1 MEACWP
7 PFLFHVIAS
16 GGRKAPRGNL
26 LYKWLIRIDKQI
38 LFTGDCFGH
47 TCPGVSAGD
56 NLPRNDIFSICGY
69 NSPAMDSKTLHVLE
83 YPKILKRLKAY
94 CDFSASMELARA
106 LEPTD
111 SYDLALARLAETTE
125 ARRLFSVQD
134 IGIGGAHDI
143 RPAADLAARGGVLDP
158 QQLLDVKSTLISC
171 REIKK
176 SLERKTDEYPRLAG
190 LAAGLPESH
199 GIVDAITRVLSE
211 RGEVLDSASPKL
223 GTLRREIKI
232 AHDRL
237 MSRLQRYLTESANKL
252 QESII
257 TQRDG
262 RYVIPLRAE
271 FKGQI
276 KAVIHDQ
283 SSSGAT
289 LFVEPLPVVELNNT
303 MRELQLQERD
313 EERRILFELSAQIGG
328 HREELTY
335 GVENLAMLDLIFAKA
350 KYAEEL
356 KASEPVLSQR
366 PNVKR
371 QKVSNKGDAIES
383 SDVQRSTFDVPHIKL
398 IHARHPLLEPATVVP
413 IDVDPKPGT
422 RAIVITGPNT
432 GGKTVSLKT
441 VGLLA
446 LMAQSGLHV
455 PAQSGSELP
464 CFHAVYADIG
474 DEQSIEQSLSTF
486 SGHIT
491 NIIHILKQIDHR
503 SLVIFDELGAGTDP
517 QEGAALARAI
527 LSHLLE
533 TGCTVLVA
541 THYPE
546 LKTFAHST
554 DGVVNASL
562 EFDIQTLRPTFH
574 LTIGLPGRSNALL
587 IAQRLGLSQP
597 IIDTAKGEI
606 NPEDLRADK
615 LLDDIR
621 KERNRTSRE
630 RQKLEKARDK
640 LESQT
645 KEIEKRLDKIEDER
659 REVLAKARAEGEL
672 EVAVLRKN
680 IDSLKSQLKKAKQPL
695 EVLKAIEEKVETMEE
710 KIEAP
715 VERQTSNVIRPPSLI
730 TRHSSLQ
737 LGERVLVST
746 LNADGVVTALGESDA
761 EVQIGSLR
769 VRARL
774 VDLVRKSSES
784 VISEQSSV
792 TRHPSHVT
800 SSPAVSSPG
809 LELNLRGKLVDEGLD
824 ELERYLER
832 AFSAG
837 LLFVRIVHGKGT
849 GRMREAVRNAL
860 KSSPYVSSFEEPKD
874 TEGGAGVTVAKMA
887 K

>member
-1 MEACWP
+1 MP
-7 PFLFHVIAS
+7 ITHLVV
-16 GGRKAPRGNL
+16 KL
-26 LYKWLIRIDKQI
+26 L
-38 LFTGDCFGH
+38 G
-47 TCPGVSAGD
+47 
-56 NLPRNDIFSICGY
+56 
-69 NSPAMDSKTLHVLE
+69 MDTKTLFVLE
-83 YPKILKRLKAY
+83 YPKILERLKGF
-94 CDFSASMELARA
+94 CDFSASMELARS

-111 SYDLALARLAETTE
+111 SYDLALARLKETSE
-125 ARRLFSVQD
+125 ARRLFSTND
-134 IGIGGAHDI
+134 NIGIGGAHDI
-143 RPAADLAARGGVLDP
+143 RLGVDLAARGGVLDP
-158 QQLLDVKSTLISC
+158 QQLLDVKSTLISS
-171 REIKK
+171 RELKR
-176 SLERKTDEYPRLAG
+176 SLERKTDEYPRLSQIAE
-190 LAAGLPESH
+190 GLPEAH
-199 GIVDAITRVLSE
+199 GIVDSITRVLSE

-223 GTLRREIKI
+223 GSLRREIKI

-252 QESII
+252 QEPII

-276 KAVIHDQ
+276 KAVVHDQ

-289 LFVEPLPVVELNNT
+289 LFVEPLPIVELNNS

-313 EERRILFELSAQIGG
+313 EERRILYELSSQIGG
-328 HREELTY
+328 YREELIY

-356 KASEPVLSQR
+356 KATEPILHKMEKERRKDENTSLASFVIRL
-366 PNVKR
+366 N
-371 QKVSNKGDAIES
+371 N
-383 SDVQRSTFDVPHIKL
+383 
-398 IHARHPLLEPATVVP
+398 ARHPLLDPQTVVP
-413 IDVDPKPGT
+413 IDIDPKPGT

-441 VGLLA
+441 VGLFA
-446 LMAQSGLHV
+446 LMTQSGLHI

-491 NIIHILKQIDHR
+491 NIIRVLKQIDHR

-527 LSHLLE
+527 LNHLLE
-533 TGCTVLVA
+533 TGCTTLVA

-562 EFDIQTLRPTFH
+562 EFDIKTLRPTYR

-597 IIDTAKGEI
+597 IIDSAKAEI
-606 NPEDLRADK
+606 NPDDLRADK

-630 RQKLEKARDK
+630 RQKLEKARDR
-640 LESQT
+640 LEAQT
-645 KEIEKRLDKIEDER
+645 KEIEKRLEKIEDER

-672 EVAVLRKN
+672 EVAILRRN

-695 EVLKAIEEKVETMEE
+695 EALKLLEEKVEEFEE

-715 VERQTSNVIRPPSLI
+715 VVRRSTIDNRSSSSMVNRPLS
-730 TRHSSLQ
+730 
-737 LGERVLVST
+737 LGERVTVT
-746 LNADGVVTALGESDA
+746 TINAEGVVTALGESDA

-774 VDLVRKSSES
+774 ADLVRKGQEVES
-784 VISEQSSV
+784 PEEQPKEERKPTPTGEGSARAALSG
-792 TRHPSHVT
+792 TK
-800 SSPAVSSPG
+800 SPG
-809 LELNLRGKLVDEGLD
+809 IELNLRGKLVEDGLE
-824 ELERYLER
+824 ELDRYLER
-832 AFSAG
+832 AYSSG

-849 GRMREAVRNAL
+849 GRMRDAVRSAL
-860 KSSPYVSSFEEPKD
+860 KASPYVASYEEPKD
-874 TEGGAGVTVAKMA
+874 SEGGAGVTVATMA

>member
-1 MEACWP
+1 
-7 PFLFHVIAS
+7 
-16 GGRKAPRGNL
+16 
-26 LYKWLIRIDKQI
+26 
-38 LFTGDCFGH
+38 
-47 TCPGVSAGD
+47 
-56 NLPRNDIFSICGY
+56 
-69 NSPAMDSKTLHVLE
+69 MDSKTLQVLE
-83 YPKILKRLKAY
+83 YPKILERLRAF
-94 CDFSASMELARA
+94 CDFSASMDLARE
-106 LEPTD
+106 LQPTD
-111 SYDLALARLAETTE
+111 SYDLALARLAETSE
-125 ARRLFSVQD
+125 ARTLFATSD

-143 RPAADLAARGGVLDP
+143 RPAAELAARGGVLDP

-171 REIKK
+171 RDLKK
-176 SLERKTDEYPRLAG
+176 SLERRTDETPRLAQI
-190 LAAGLPESH
+190 AAGLPESH

-252 QESII
+252 QEPII

-276 KAVIHDQ
+276 KAVVHDQ
-283 SSSGAT
+283 SASGAT

-303 MRELQLQERD
+303 MRELQLQARD
-313 EERRILFELSAQIGG
+313 EERRILHELSVQIGD
-328 HREELTY
+328 HREELIY

-356 KASEPVLSQR
+356 KATEPVLHKLSAT
-366 PNVKR
+366 
-371 QKVSNKGDAIES
+371 SG
-383 SDVQRSTFDVPHIKL
+383 QRSAKNEELKTESRTL
-398 IHARHPLLEPATVVP
+398 IRLHRARHPLLDSNTVVP
-413 IDVDPKPGT
+413 IDIDPKPGT
-422 RAIVITGPNT
+422 RAIIITGPNT

-446 LMAQSGLHV
+446 LMAQSGMHI

-464 CFHAVYADIG
+464 CFHDVYADIG

-491 NIIHILKQIDHR
+491 NIIRILKHIDAR

-527 LSHLLE
+527 MSHLLE
-533 TGCTVLVA
+533 SGCITLVA

-554 DGVVNASL
+554 EGVVNASL
-562 EFDIQTLRPTFH
+562 EFDIKTLRPTYH

-587 IAQRLGLSQP
+587 IAQRLGLPQP
-597 IIDTAKGEI
+597 IIESAKAEI
-606 NPEDLRADK
+606 HPDDLRADK

-630 RQKLEKARDK
+630 RQKLEKARDR
-640 LESQT
+640 LEKQT
-645 KEIEKRLDKIEDER
+645 SAIDKRLEKIEDER

-672 EVAVLRKN
+672 EVAVLKQN
-680 IDSLKSQLKKAKQPL
+680 IESLKSQLKKAKQPL
-695 EVLKAIEEKVETMEE
+695 EGLKEIEEKLEEIEE
-710 KIEAP
+710 KIESP
-715 VERQTSNVIRPPSLI
+715 VERQQPSGTMRSKVEGQPQASNRQALK
-730 TRHSSLQ
+730 
-737 LGERVLVST
+737 LGERVTVGT
-746 LNADGVVTALGESDA
+746 LNAEGVVTALGESDA

-769 VRARL
+769 VRTRL
-774 VDLVRKSSES
+774 VDLVRKSGQPTIDDRPQTM
-784 VISEQSSV
+784 VNRQSSV
-792 TRHPSHVT
+792 
-800 SSPAVSSPG
+800 VSSPG
-809 LELNLRGKLVDEGLD
+809 LEINLRGKLVDEGLE

-832 AFSAG
+832 AYSAG

-849 GRMREAVRNAL
+849 GKLRDAVRNAL
-860 KSSPYVSSFEEPKD
+860 MGSPYVTSFEEPKEN
-874 TEGGAGVTVAKMA
+874 EGGAGVTVANIA

>member
-1 MEACWP
+1 
-7 PFLFHVIAS
+7 
-16 GGRKAPRGNL
+16 
-26 LYKWLIRIDKQI
+26 
-38 LFTGDCFGH
+38 
-47 TCPGVSAGD
+47 
-56 NLPRNDIFSICGY
+56 
-69 NSPAMDSKTLHVLE
+69 MDTKTLQVLE
-83 YPKILKRLKAY
+83 YPKILERLVGF
-94 CDFSASMELARA
+94 CDFSASMELARS
-106 LEPTD
+106 LGPTD
-111 SYDLALARLAETTE
+111 SYDLAIARLAETSE
-125 ARRLFSVQD
+125 ARKLFSTND
-134 IGIGGAHDI
+134 NIGVGGAHDI
-143 RPAADLAARGGVLDP
+143 RPAVDLAARGGVLDA
-158 QQLLDVKSTLISC
+158 QQLLDIKSTLISS
-171 REIKK
+171 RELKK
-176 SLERKTDEYPRLAG
+176 SLERKTDEFPRLAQIAVG
-190 LAAGLPESH
+190 LSESH
-199 GIVDAITRVLSE
+199 GMVDAISRVLSD

-252 QESII
+252 QEPII

-276 KAVIHDQ
+276 KAIVHDQ

-289 LFVEPLPVVELNNT
+289 LFVEPLPIVELNNS

-313 EERRILFELSAQIGG
+313 EERRILYELSAQIAE
-328 HREELTY
+328 HRDEFVY
-335 GVENLAMLDLIFAKA
+335 GLENLAMLDLIFAKA

-356 KASEPVLSQR
+356 KASEPALSQR
-366 PNVKR
+366 SKA
-371 QKVSNKGDAIES
+371 KSKKSDDGDA
-383 SDVQRSTFDVPHIKL
+383 QHSTPDIPRIKL
-398 IHARHPLLEPATVVP
+398 LNARHPLLDPNTVVP
-413 IDVDPKPGT
+413 IDVDPMPGT

-441 VGLLA
+441 VGLFA
-446 LMAQSGLHV
+446 LMAQSGLHI
-455 PAQSGSELP
+455 PARSGSEMP
-464 CFHAVYADIG
+464 FFHAVYADIG

-491 NIIHILKQIDHR
+491 NIIRVLKQIDAR

-527 LSHLLE
+527 LKFLLE
-533 TGCTVLVA
+533 SGCTTLVA

-554 DGVVNASL
+554 EGVVNASL
-562 EFDIQTLRPTFH
+562 EFDIKTLRPTYH

-587 IAQRLGLSQP
+587 IAQRLGLAQE
-597 IIDTAKGEI
+597 IIDSAKAEI

-630 RQKLEKARDK
+630 RQKLEKARDR
-640 LESQT
+640 LEAQT
-645 KEIEKRLDKIEDER
+645 KEIEKRLEKIEDER

-672 EVAVLRKN
+672 EVAVLKRN

-695 EVLKAIEEKVETMEE
+695 DAIKQIEEKIEEIEEKVEAP
-710 KIEAP
+710 IERKSEQSS
-715 VERQTSNVIRPPSLI
+715 VNSGQSL
-730 TRHSSLQ
+730 R
-737 LGERVLVST
+737 LGERVTVST
-746 LNADGVVTALGESDA
+746 LNAEGVVTALGESDA
-761 EVQIGSLR
+761 EVQVGSLR

-774 VDLVRKSSES
+774 VDLVRKGQNVEDPEERKKEERKVEAEGSGRS
-784 VISEQSSV
+784 VLSG
-792 TRHPSHVT
+792 TK
-800 SSPAVSSPG
+800 SPG

-832 AFSAG
+832 AFSSG

-849 GRMREAVRNAL
+849 GRMRDAVRNAL
-860 KSSPYVSSFEEPKD
+860 KSSPYVASYEEPKEN
-874 TEGGAGVTVAKMA
+874 EGGAGVTVAKIA

>member
-1 MEACWP
+1 
-7 PFLFHVIAS
+7 
-16 GGRKAPRGNL
+16 
-26 LYKWLIRIDKQI
+26 
-38 LFTGDCFGH
+38 
-47 TCPGVSAGD
+47 
-56 NLPRNDIFSICGY
+56 
-69 NSPAMDSKTLHVLE
+69 MDSKTLSVLE
-83 YPKILKRLKAY
+83 YPKILERLKAF
-94 CDFSASMELARA
+94 CDFSASMELALA

-125 ARRLFSVQD
+125 ARKLLSVQD

-158 QQLLDVKSTLISC
+158 QQLLDIKSTLISC
-171 REIKK
+171 RELKK
-176 SLERKTDEYPRLAG
+176 SLARKTDEYPRLTQIAE
-190 LAAGLPESH
+190 GLPEAH
-199 GIVDAITRVLSE
+199 GLVDAITRVLSE

-223 GTLRREIKI
+223 ATLRREIKI

-237 MSRLQRYLTESANKL
+237 MSRLQKYLTDSANKL
-252 QESII
+252 QEPII

-276 KAVIHDQ
+276 KAVVHDQ

-289 LFVEPLPVVELNNT
+289 LFVEPLPVVELNNQV
-303 MRELQLQERD
+303 RELELQARD
-313 EERRILFELSAQIGG
+313 EERRILYELSVQVGE

-335 GVENLAMLDLIFAKA
+335 GVENLAMLDLILAKA

-356 KASEPVLSQR
+356 RASEPVLHKLPAVNGQR
-366 PNVKR
+366 LAKNQEPK
-371 QKVSNKGDAIES
+371 AES
-383 SDVQRSTFDVPHIKL
+383 RTL
-398 IHARHPLLEPATVVP
+398 IHLLQARHPLLDPQTVVP
-413 IDVDPKPGT
+413 TDIDPKPGT

-441 VGLLA
+441 MGLLA
-446 LMAQSGLHV
+446 LMAQSGLHI
-455 PAQSGSELP
+455 PAESGSELP
-464 CFHAVYADIG
+464 CFRAVYADIG

-491 NIIHILKQIDHR
+491 NIIRILKQIDQR
-503 SLVIFDELGAGTDP
+503 SLVILDELGAGTDP

-527 LSHLLE
+527 LTFLLE

-554 DGVVNASL
+554 EGVVNASL
-562 EFDIQTLRPTFH
+562 EFDIKTLRPTYH

-587 IAQRLGLSQP
+587 IAQRLGLPQP
-597 IIDTAKGEI
+597 IIESAKAEI
-606 NPEDLRADK
+606 RPEDLRADK

-630 RQKLEKARDK
+630 RQKLEKARDR
-640 LESQT
+640 LDAQT
-645 KEIEKRLDKIEDER
+645 KEIEKRLEKIEDER

-672 EVAVLRKN
+672 EVAILRRN
-680 IDSLKSQLKKAKQPL
+680 IDSLKSQLRKAKQPL
-695 EVLKAIEEKVETMEE
+695 QALQEIEERVEEIEE

-715 VERQTSNVIRPPSLI
+715 VERRQTTDNGPSSSVVNRPLS
-730 TRHSSLQ
+730 
-737 LGERVLVST
+737 LGERVTVGT

-774 VDLVRKSSES
+774 ADLQRKASES
-784 VISEQSSV
+784 VVSNVQHAFGSQSPVEQTTDHRPQTVVSRPKGSS
-792 TRHPSHVT
+792 
-800 SSPAVSSPG
+800 AVSSPG
-809 LELNLRGKLVDEGLD
+809 IEINLRGKLVEDGLD
-824 ELERYLER
+824 ELERYLEK
-832 AFSAG
+832 AYSSG

-849 GRMREAVRNAL
+849 GRLREAVRSAL
-860 KSSPYVSSFEEPKD
+860 KSSPYVASFEEPKD
-874 TEGGAGVTVAKMA
+874 SEGGAGVTVAKMA

>member
-1 MEACWP
+1 
-7 PFLFHVIAS
+7 
-16 GGRKAPRGNL
+16 
-26 LYKWLIRIDKQI
+26 
-38 LFTGDCFGH
+38 
-47 TCPGVSAGD
+47 
-56 NLPRNDIFSICGY
+56 
-69 NSPAMDSKTLHVLE
+69 MDPKTLSVLE
-83 YPKILKRLKAY
+83 YPKILERLKAF

-125 ARRLFSVQD
+125 ARNLLSIQD
-134 IGIGGAHDI
+134 IGIGGAHDV

-158 QQLLDVKSTLISC
+158 QQLLDIKSTLISC

-176 SLERKTDEYPRLAG
+176 SLERKTDEYPRLAQI
-190 LAAGLPESH
+190 AAGLPEPH

-223 GTLRREIKI
+223 ATLRREIKI

-237 MSRLQRYLTESANKL
+237 MSRLQKYLTESANKL
-252 QESII
+252 QEPII

-276 KAVIHDQ
+276 KAVVHDQ

-289 LFVEPLPVVELNNT
+289 LFVEPLPVVELNNQV
-303 MRELQLQERD
+303 RELELQARD
-313 EERRILFELSAQIGG
+313 EERRILYELSVQIGD
-328 HREELTY
+328 HHDELTY
-335 GVENLAMLDLIFAKA
+335 GVENLAMLDLILAKA

-356 KASEPVLSQR
+356 KASEPVIHQLSAISHQR
-366 PNVKR
+366 LA
-371 QKVSNKGDAIES
+371 KGQEPKAES
-383 SDVQRSTFDVPHIKL
+383 QTL
-398 IHARHPLLEPATVVP
+398 IRLLGARHPLLDPQTVVS
-413 IDVDPKPGT
+413 IDVDPRPGT

-446 LMAQSGLHV
+446 LMAQSGLHI
-455 PAQSGSELP
+455 PALSGSELP

-491 NIIHILKQIDHR
+491 NIIRILKQIDQR
-503 SLVIFDELGAGTDP
+503 SLIILDELGAGTDP

-527 LSHLLE
+527 LNFLLE
-533 TGCTVLVA
+533 TGCTILVA

-554 DGVVNASL
+554 EGVVNASL
-562 EFDIQTLRPTFH
+562 EFDIKTLRPTYH

-587 IAQRLGLSQP
+587 IAQRLGLPQP
-597 IIDTAKGEI
+597 IIESAKGEI

-630 RQKLEKARDK
+630 RQKLEKARDR
-640 LESQT
+640 LEAQT
-645 KEIEKRLDKIEDER
+645 QELEKRLEKIEDER
-659 REVLAKARAEGEL
+659 RDVLAKARAEGEL
-672 EVAVLRKN
+672 EVAVLKRN

-695 EVLKAIEEKVETMEE
+695 QALKEIEEKVEAIEE
-710 KIEAP
+710 KLEAP
-715 VERQTSNVIRPPSLI
+715 VERKSDAQHAFGSQRLTIGGQPLK
-730 TRHSSLQ
+730 
-737 LGERVLVST
+737 LGERVFVGT
-746 LNADGVVTALGESDA
+746 LNAEGVVTALGESDA

-774 VDLVRKSSES
+774 ADLVRKGQEAEASQ
-784 VISEQSSV
+784 EQKKEE
-792 TRHPSHVT
+792 RKPEAEGGGRA
-800 SSPAVSSPG
+800 AVSGTKSPG
-809 LELNLRGKLVDEGLD
+809 IELNLRGKLVEDGLE
-824 ELERYLER
+824 ELDRYLEK
-832 AFSAG
+832 AYSSG

-849 GRMREAVRNAL
+849 GRLREAVRSAL
-860 KSSPYVSSFEEPKD
+860 KSSPYVASFEEPKD
-874 TEGGAGVTVAKMA
+874 SEGGAGVTVAKMA

>member
-1 MEACWP
+1 
-7 PFLFHVIAS
+7 
-16 GGRKAPRGNL
+16 
-26 LYKWLIRIDKQI
+26 
-38 LFTGDCFGH
+38 
-47 TCPGVSAGD
+47 
-56 NLPRNDIFSICGY
+56 
-69 NSPAMDSKTLHVLE
+69 MDTKTLSVLE
-83 YPKILKRLKAY
+83 YPKILERLKTF
-94 CDFSASMELARA
+94 CDFSASMELARS

-111 SYDLALARLAETTE
+111 SYDLALARLAETGE
-125 ARRLFSVQD
+125 ARRVFSTND
-134 IGIGGAHDI
+134 NIGIGGAHDI

-158 QQLLDVKSTLISC
+158 QQLLDVKSTLISA
-171 REIKK
+171 RELKK
-176 SLERKTDEYPRLAG
+176 SLERKTDETPRLAQI
-190 LAAGLPESH
+190 AAGLPEAH
-199 GIVDAITRVLSE
+199 GIVDSISRVLSE

-223 GTLRREIKI
+223 ATLRREIKI

-237 MSRLQRYLTESANKL
+237 MSRLQRYLTESASKL
-252 QESII
+252 QEPII

-276 KAVIHDQ
+276 KAVVHDQ

-289 LFVEPLPVVELNNT
+289 LFVEPLPIVELNNS

-313 EERRILFELSAQIGG
+313 EERRILYELSAQIGE

-356 KASEPVLSQR
+356 KASEPVLR
-366 PNVKR
+366 KMKDERKKNE
-371 QKVSNKGDAIES
+371 NES
-383 SDVQRSTFDVPHIKL
+383 LSSFIFRL
-398 IHARHPLLEPATVVP
+398 NNARHPLLNPDSVVP

-446 LMAQSGLHV
+446 LMAQSGLHI

-491 NIIHILKQIDHR
+491 NIIRILKQIDQR

-527 LSHLLE
+527 LNHLLE
-533 TGCTVLVA
+533 TGCTTLVA

-554 DGVVNASL
+554 EGVVNASL
-562 EFDIQTLRPTFH
+562 EFDIKTLRPTYR

-587 IAQRLGLSQP
+587 IAQRLGLPQP
-597 IIDTAKGEI
+597 IIDSAKAEI
-606 NPEDLRADK
+606 HPDELRADK

-630 RQKLEKARDK
+630 RQKLEKARDR
-640 LESQT
+640 LEAQT
-645 KEIEKRLDKIEDER
+645 KEIEKRLEKIEDER

-672 EVAVLRKN
+672 EVAILKRN

-695 EVLKAIEEKVETMEE
+695 EILKQLEEQVEEIEE

-715 VERQTSNVIRPPSLI
+715 VVRRSTMDNRPA
-730 TRHSSLQ
+730 SSTVNRPLS
-737 LGERVLVST
+737 LGERVTVST
-746 LNADGVVTALGESDA
+746 LNTDGVVTALGEADA

-774 VDLVRKSSES
+774 VDLQRKGQEQES
-784 VISEQSSV
+784 PEVKKD
-792 TRHPSHVT
+792 PST
-800 SSPAVSSPG
+800 GLRAGEERKPAVEGSPRATVSSMKSPG
-809 LELNLRGKLVDEGLD
+809 IELNLRGKLVEDGLE
-824 ELERYLER
+824 ELDRYLEK
-832 AFSAG
+832 AYSSG

-849 GRMREAVRNAL
+849 GRLREAVRNAL
-860 KSSPYVSSFEEPKD
+860 KSSPYVASFEEPKD
-874 TEGGAGVTVAKMA
+874 NEGGAGVTVAKMA

>member
-1 MEACWP
+1 
-7 PFLFHVIAS
+7 
-16 GGRKAPRGNL
+16 
-26 LYKWLIRIDKQI
+26 
-38 LFTGDCFGH
+38 
-47 TCPGVSAGD
+47 
-56 NLPRNDIFSICGY
+56 
-69 NSPAMDSKTLHVLE
+69 MDSKTLQVLE
-83 YPKILKRLKAY
+83 YPKILERLKSF
-94 CDFSASMELARA
+94 CDFSASMELALE

-111 SYDLALARLAETTE
+111 SHDLALARLAETTE
-125 ARRLFSVQD
+125 ARKLFSIQD

-143 RPAADLAARGGVLDP
+143 RPAIDLAARDGVLDP
-158 QQLLDVKSTLISC
+158 QQMLDVKSTLISC

-176 SLERKTDEYPRLAG
+176 SLERKEDEYPRLSQIAE
-190 LAAGLPESH
+190 GLPETH

-223 GTLRREIKI
+223 ASLRREVKI

-237 MSRLQRYLTESANKL
+237 MSRLQKYLTESASKL
-252 QESII
+252 QEPII

-303 MRELQLQERD
+303 VRELELQERD
-313 EERRILFELSAQIGG
+313 EERRILYELSVQIGE
-328 HREELTY
+328 HREEFTY

-356 KASEPVLSQR
+356 KASEPILYSMKQEKGR
-366 PNVKR
+366 K
-371 QKVSNKGDAIES
+371 KVTGEQS
-383 SDVQRSTFDVPHIKL
+383 SIKL
-398 IHARHPLLEPATVVP
+398 IHARHPLLDPNTVVP

-441 VGLLA
+441 VGLFA
-446 LMAQSGLHV
+446 LMAQSGLHIPV
-455 PAQSGSELP
+455 QSGSELP

-491 NIIHILKQIDHR
+491 NIIRVLKHIDQY

-527 LSHLLE
+527 LNHLLE
-533 TGCTVLVA
+533 TGCTTLIA

-554 DGVVNASL
+554 EGVVNASL
-562 EFDIQTLRPTFH
+562 EFDIKTLRPTYH

-587 IAQRLGLSQP
+587 IAQRLGLPQP
-597 IIDTAKGEI
+597 IIDSARAEI
-606 NPEDLRADK
+606 SPDDLRADK

-630 RQKLEKARDK
+630 RQKLQKARDR
-640 LESQT
+640 LEAQT
-645 KEIEKRLDKIEDER
+645 KELESRLEKIEDER
-659 REVLAKARAEGEL
+659 REVIAKARAEGEL
-672 EVAVLRKN
+672 EVAVLKKN
-680 IDSLKSQLKKAKQPL
+680 IESLKSQLRKAKQPL
-695 EVLKAIEEKVETMEE
+695 DALKQIEERVEAIEEKVE
-710 KIEAP
+710 AP
-715 VERQTSNVIRPPSLI
+715 VERKGEQLPAGNNQSLK
-730 TRHSSLQ
+730 
-737 LGERVLVST
+737 LGERVNVST
-746 LNADGVVTALGESDA
+746 LNAEGVVTALGESDA

-774 VDLVRKSSES
+774 VDLQRKGQAEESPKEKQEAASS
-784 VISEQSSV
+784 QRAM
-792 TRHPSHVT
+792 TGT
-800 SSPAVSSPG
+800 KSPG
-809 LELNLRGKLVDEGLD
+809 IELNLRGKLVEDGLE
-824 ELERYLER
+824 ELDRYLER
-832 AFSAG
+832 AYSAG
-837 LLFVRIVHGKGT
+837 LLFVRIIHGKGT

-860 KSSPYVSSFEEPKD
+860 KDSPYVASFEEPKD
-874 TEGGAGVTVAKMA
+874 SEGGAGVTVAKMA